1 MSDHQGLKDVFDDA
15 WAALNRIFTGIK
27 VKEFRLI
34 DYPSSRE
41 VPPPDFG
48 RPLQLNYFL
57 KGHPARIRYVIR
69 AVPISEPQTIKT
81 RQRHIPGRMNINPRT
96 GGIVDIGVASQNSVP
111 CGFDDPPMRAVQILI
126 PSSVAGLLDIIRF
139 NRPEVKPGLP
149 ERIKQV
155 RVHQVDIARQVRVH
169 SNLDLITG
177 KPVDVDPTPW
187 AELGKD
193 FIIECWDL
201 LRRKADEEL
210 GQDPGRDLE
219 MAAVYRDIDLSHVER
234 RVYDA
239 KSRKL
244 LTYLHDS
251 PDKHA
256 SKSARYAIIIGLVR
270 GTGKVLQVEMP
281 DHDV

>member
-15 WAALNRIFTGIK
+15 RAALHRIFTCIK
-27 VKEFRLI
+27 VKDVRLI
-34 DYPSSRE
+34 DYPESRD
-41 VPPPDFG
+41 VPPPVFD

-57 KGHPARIRYVIR
+57 KSYPARIRFVVSP
-69 AVPISEPQTIKT
+69 VPVSNFPAIKT
-81 RQRHIPGRMNINPRT
+81 RHRHIPGRMNINPRT
-96 GGIVDIGVASQNSVP
+96 GGIVDIGAAFQNRVP
-111 CGFDDPPMRAVQILI
+111 CDLDDPPMYAIPTRIL
-126 PSSVAGLLDIIRF
+126 SSVADLQDAIRIK
-139 NRPEVKPGLP
+139 RTKVIPGLP

-155 RVHQVDIARQVRVH
+155 RIHQVDTAPHVRVH

-177 KPVDVDPTPW
+177 EPLEVDPTPW

-193 FIIECWDL
+193 FIIECWDI
-201 LRRKADEEL
+201 LRREAIEEL
-210 GQDPGRDLE
+210 GHDPGRDLE

-234 RVYDA
+234 RVYVG